1 MGVRGM
7 KLYHIVFSNLRRRK
21 AKVLFVVLGVI
32 IGIATVVSTN
42 SLVGA
47 MKTELAQQQAR
58 IGANLVILPDTGGLT
73 FSYGGI
79 TIPEVVVGAENKLTA
94 ADVETIK
101 NLPLGSMVYTAAPTL
116 LGAAA
121 AGEQKV
127 IIAGSDLQSEF
138 MTKPWLRL
146 QQEGDSGNEMQTSV
160 AMEDGK
166 ESMQIRLLDLERE
179 DLQQL
184 ILADDQIVLG
194 SAVAARLGSKAGDIL
209 LLEDREFQVFSL
221 LTENGSSEDNFV
233 FMNLAVAQGLLGRP
247 GELSTIQ
254 LALNSSAGNEG
265 ALMEEISL
273 ALPHARAISLRQAM
287 LGRDELLS
295 RLSRLGLTLS
305 LLVLFAGLM
314 VVTLT
319 IGAAVRER
327 TREIGVFRAIGFRK
341 THIFKMI
348 VMEGVLIS
356 LCGGLL
362 GYVTGTLLTR
372 LLGPVLLGMEAA
384 IPWRLDLLL
393 TALLLALVMGL
404 LASLYPAHQAAKL
417 DPAEALRFI

>member
-1 MGVRGM
+1 MN
-7 KLYHIVFSNLRRRK
+7 LYHIVFSNLRRRK
-21 AKVLFVVLGVI
+21 VKVLLVVLGVI

-42 SLVGA
+42 SLVEA
-47 MKTELAQQQAR
+47 MKTEVDQQQAQ
-58 IGANLVILPDTGGLT
+58 IGSNLVILPDTGGLT

-79 TIPEVVVGAENKLTA
+79 TIPEVVVGSENRLTA
-94 ADVETIK
+94 PDVETIK
-101 NLPLGSMVYTAAPTL
+101 NLPSANLIRTAAPTL
-116 LGAAA
+116 LGAADT
-121 AGEQKV
+121 GGQKV

-146 QQEGDSGNEMQTSV
+146 QRESGSGNDTGKQISVEMV
-160 AMEDGK
+160 DGEK
-166 ESMQIRLLDLERE
+166 SMQIQLLDLDRE
-179 DLQQL
+179 NLQQL
-184 ILADDQIVLG
+184 ILADNQVILG
-194 SAVAARLGSKAGDIL
+194 SAVATTLGSNTGDIL
-209 LLEDREFQVFSL
+209 LLEGRKFQVFSL

-233 FMNLAVAQGLLGRP
+233 FMNLPVAQGLLNRP

-254 LALNSSAGNEG
+254 LSLNSSSGNEG
-265 ALMEEISL
+265 ALIEEISL
-273 ALPHARAISLRQAM
+273 ALPHARAISMQQVM
-287 LGRDELLS
+287 LGRDELLT
-295 RLSRLGLTLS
+295 RISRLGLTLS

-341 THIFKMI
+341 KHIFKMI
-348 VMEGVLIS
+348 LLEGIFIS

-362 GYVTGTLLTR
+362 GYISGTLLTR
-372 LLGPVLLGMEAA
+372 LLGPLLLGMESA

-417 DPAEALRFI
+417 DPAEGLRFI

>member
-1 MGVRGM
+1 MN
-7 KLYHIVFSNLRRRK
+7 LYNIVFSNLRRRK
-21 AKVLFVVLGVI
+21 MKVLLVVLGVI

-42 SLVGA
+42 SLVEA
-47 MKTELAQQQAR
+47 MKTELDQQQAQ

-79 TIPEVVVGAENKLTA
+79 AIPEVMVGSENQLTVT
-94 ADVETIK
+94 DLETIK
-101 NLPLGSMVYTAAPTL
+101 NIPSGSLIRTAAPTL
-116 LGAAA
+116 LGTAD

-127 IIAGSDLQSEF
+127 IISGSDLQSEF

-146 QQEGDSGNEMQTSV
+146 QREAGSEPDPGRQFGGADSEGKEGMQ
-160 AMEDGK
+160 MEDL
-166 ESMQIRLLDLERE
+166 SLLDLGRE
-179 DLQQL
+179 NLEQL
-184 ILADDQIVLG
+184 KLADDQIILGATVAATLG
-194 SAVAARLGSKAGDIL
+194 SNAGDVL
-209 LLEDREFQVFSL
+209 LLDGREFQVSSL
-221 LTENGSSEDNFV
+221 LAENGSSEDNFI
-233 FMNLAVAQGLLGRP
+233 FMNLPVAQGLLGRP
-247 GELSTIQ
+247 GAVSTIQ
-254 LALNSSAGNEG
+254 LSIASSEGAEG
-265 ALMEEISL
+265 ALLEELSI

-287 LGRDELLS
+287 LGRDELLT

-305 LLVLFAGLM
+305 LLVLLAGLM

-341 THIFKMI
+341 RHIFKMI
-348 VMEGVLIS
+348 LLEGIFIS

-362 GYVTGTLLTR
+362 GYISGTLLTR
-372 LLGPVLLGMEAA
+372 LLGPLLLGMESV